1 MTTVLYPAF
10 THCQSLLTD
19 SFWSDTFYL
28 CACGRFPAGFEYD
41 HSSNTVI
48 YEGESIA
55 LSNDPSEIIKV
66 LKPLFQRAGLKSY
79 YDLLIID
86 EDDAR
91 EIAEDWKSV
100 KPKRVKDRLI
110 SDYIT
115 DMCVKLEL
123 NKHTTKA
130 VWASINVAFKMKV
143 LVSNDIVFEDGKVR
157 DIANVDITK
166 EGRVKFTRKP
176 QRCTKEDK
184 PKQSRKIERYVD
196 RYVKALEMSL
206 I

>member
-1 MTTVLYPAF
+1 MSTVLYPAF

-19 SFWSDTFYL
+19 KFWSDTFYL

-41 HSSNTVI
+41 HNSNTIVF
-48 YEGESIA
+48 EGESID
-55 LSNDPSEIIKV
+55 LPTEPSQIV
-66 LKPLFQRAGLKSY
+66 TTLKPLFQKVGLKSY

-91 EIAEDWKSV
+91 EIAEDWKNV
-100 KPKRVKDRLI
+100 KPKRMKDRLI

-115 DMCVKLEL
+115 EICVKLDL
-123 NKHTTKA
+123 DKKTTKA
-130 VWASINVAFKMKV
+130 VWASISVAFKMKV
-143 LVSNDIVFEDGKVR
+143 LISDDIVFENGKVR
-157 DIANVDITK
+157 NIFNVDIANNGT
-166 EGRVKFTRKP
+166 VKFTRKP

-184 PKQSRKIERYVD
+184 PKVSRKIERSVD
-196 RYVKALEMSL
+196 RYVKLLESSL